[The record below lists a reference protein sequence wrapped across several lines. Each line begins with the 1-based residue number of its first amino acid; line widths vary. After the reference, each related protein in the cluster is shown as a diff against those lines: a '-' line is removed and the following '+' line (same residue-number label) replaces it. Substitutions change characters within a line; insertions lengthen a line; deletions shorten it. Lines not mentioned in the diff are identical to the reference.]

1 MTDNHK
7 EPNYMGVFYL
17 LGVLTAVEIGVIYLP
32 IAQLIIAFMLV
43 ILAVAK
49 AALVGMYFMHLK
61 FEKRTLGLIAMTP
74 LVLCTLLIFSL
85 IPDLTGTPHQTSSAQ
100 PTEEESVSLSQ

>member
-1 MTDNHK
+1 MTDNHQ

-17 LGVLTAVEIGVIYLP
+17 LAVLTVVEIGIIYVP
-32 IAQLIIAFMLV
+32 IAKLIIAFMLV

-61 FEKRTLGLIAMTP
+61 FEKRTLGMIALTP
-74 LVLCTLLIFSL
+74 MVICTLLIFAL
-85 IPDLTGTPHQTSSAQ
+85 IPDLTGTPHQSSPQTS
-100 PTEEESVSLSQ
+100 EEQSISP